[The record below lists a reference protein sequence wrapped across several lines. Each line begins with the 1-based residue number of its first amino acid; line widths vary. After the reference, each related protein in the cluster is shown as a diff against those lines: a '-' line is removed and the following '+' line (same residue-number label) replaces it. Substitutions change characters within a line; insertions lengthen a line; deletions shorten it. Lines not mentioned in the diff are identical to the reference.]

1 MKKKLFSLIAL
12 FTLGQAAM
20 AQTLTSSEQ
29 LKQTD
34 SSPQSA
40 PRAASV
46 KVDAAATPYWVDAKS
61 YYDANGSYSREE
73 GYLNS
78 YRADLTFSGD
88 KVTITNL
95 VNLGEFQVTSTT
107 PIEGTYDSAA
117 KTITIITPEYDSE
130 RAVADYAHYGD
141 VNYYGDDCSIV
152 LFAGDFS
159 TKPDNNGQYGLET
172 TDKLVFDVSDDLST
186 ITPRTGFGLWVLAK
200 ESATPYGTIGF
211 YQGGTVGI
219 EKMPDEAKLAFI
231 PSNVHFEGSNVTV
244 GTFLKKTVRLVNKG
258 LKSTSYTGWVDGEG
272 LQLAAY
278 QSIDA
283 GTVQNVYVQFS
294 PSKAG
299 AYSGTVQ
306 VKGSHGGKAVLNVTA
321 TVGEAPDFSK
331 IVKEGDIAFSLGT
344 DFPFVI
350 TDTITGYPVAVA
362 TNKGNGTTATLFANL
377 VVPEGKVGIV
387 SWKGFKKG
395 SYGNGFTIQ
404 NNDEL
409 LFDDTYSHGM
419 DGGDFTDNVD
429 NTLAL
434 KPGTY
439 VLQFQNVTSNDWADD
454 ADVRYRAY
462 IYDMV
467 FRLYD
472 QQEHLAVLK
481 QDALDFGN
489 HFFDQLSVRDT
500 LTATLINLGTEP
512 LSLTSIDAEGSFS
525 GVMSS
530 ATAAFSEELPV
541 QIAFESN
548 ELGDQN
554 GSVVLHTNG
563 GSYRLTC
570 KASNSAIPVD
580 YHPIVT
586 NGDFS
591 FNTSA
596 EWPFTVEG
604 NKAFNSTA
612 KVKDDKGEILNSFL
626 EASFEVPEDKVGVLS
641 WTGHNSSWDFF
652 EFMDNRVLTT
662 GTRIT
667 IDGTKNLEF
676 AGPDVDASSTQFAPE
691 ELKFGPGRHTV
702 LFFYMKKDSKP
713 KYDDRIEISN
723 LSVTY
728 TDGVKGVEKA
738 NGEVVR
744 TEYYT
749 LNGQRVAQPQKGIN
763 LVKTVYADG
772 TTRVVKVLR

>member
-20 AQTLTSSEQ
+20 AQALTSSGL
-29 LKQTD
+29 LKQKD
-34 SSPQSA
+34 SSTQA
-40 PRAASV
+40 RLRAAPV
-46 KVDAAATPYWVDAKS
+46 KADAAATPYWVDAKS
-61 YYDANGSYSREE
+61 YYDANGSFSRED
-73 GYLNS
+73 GNLDS
-78 YRADLTFSGD
+78 YRVDLAFNGD

-95 VNLGEFQVTSTT
+95 VNMGNFEVTSTS
-107 PIEGTYDSAA
+107 PLEGTYDSAA
-117 KTITIITPEYDSE
+117 KTITINTPEYDSE
-130 RAVADYAHYGD
+130 RAVSDYTHYGD
-141 VNYYGDDCSIV
+141 VSYFGYDCSIV
-152 LFAGDFS
+152 LFAGEFS
-159 TKPDNNGQYGLET
+159 TKPDKNGQYDLET
-172 TDKLVFDVSDDLST
+172 TDKLVFDVSDDLTT
-186 ITPRTGFGLWVLAK
+186 ITPRTGFGLWVLNK
-200 ESATPYGTIGF
+200 ENASSFGSINF

-219 EKMPDEAKLAFI
+219 EKMPNEAKLAFV
-231 PSNVHFEGSNVTV
+231 PSSVHFEGPNVTV
-244 GTFLKKTVRLVNKG
+244 GTILKRSIRLVNKG
-258 LKSTSYTGWVDGEG
+258 LKATDYTGRVDGED
-272 LQLAAY
+272 LKLAVY

-283 GTVQNVYVQFS
+283 GSVQDVYVELS
-294 PSKAG
+294 PTKAG

-306 VKGSHGGKAVLNVTA
+306 VQGAHGAKATLNVTA
-321 TVGEAPDFSK
+321 TVGKAPDYSR
-331 IVKEGDIAFSLGT
+331 IVKEGDITFSLGT

-362 TNKGNGTTATLFANL
+362 TNKGSSTTATLFANL
-377 VVPEGKVGIV
+377 VVPEGKVGLV
-387 SWKGFKKG
+387 SWKGVKKG
-395 SYGNGFTIQ
+395 SYGNGLNIQ
-404 NNDEL
+404 NNGEQV
-409 LFDDTYSHGM
+409 FDDLYSHGM
-419 DGGDFTDNVD
+419 DGGNFTDNVD

-439 VLQFQNVTSNDWADD
+439 VLQFQNITNNDWAED

-472 QQEHLAVLK
+472 QQDHLAVLK
-481 QDALDFGN
+481 QDALDFGD
-489 HFFDQLSVRDT
+489 HFFDRLSVRDT

-512 LSLTSIDAEGSFS
+512 LSLTTIDGNGSFS
-525 GVMSS
+525 GVMDD

-541 QIAFESN
+541 LIAFESKI
-548 ELGDQN
+548 LGEQS
-554 GSVVLHTNG
+554 GSVVLHTSG
-563 GSYRLTC
+563 GSCVVTC
-570 KASNSAIPVD
+570 KASNTAIPVD
-580 YHPIVT
+580 YHPIVA

-612 KVKDDKGEILNSFL
+612 KMKGDKGINLNSFL
-626 EASFEVPEDKVGVLS
+626 EASFEVPEDKIGVLS
-641 WTGHNSSWDFF
+641 WTGHNSSLELF
-652 EFMDNRVLTT
+652 EFMDDKTLTT

-667 IDGTKNLEF
+667 IDGTKSLEF

-691 ELKFGPGRHTV
+691 DLKFGPGRHTV
-702 LFFYMKKDSKP
+702 RFFYLKKDSKP

-749 LNGQRVAQPQKGIN
+749 LNGQRVAQPQKGIY

-772 TTRVVKVLR
+772 TTRTVKTLR

>member
-1 MKKKLFSLIAL
+1 MKKKLFSLFAL

-61 YYDANGSYSREE
+61 YYDANGSFSRED
-73 GYLNS
+73 GNLDS

-88 KVTITNL
+88 KVMITNL
-95 VNLGEFQVTSTT
+95 VNLGNFEATSTS
-107 PIEGTYDSAA
+107 PLEGTYDSAA
-117 KTITIITPEYDSE
+117 KTITINTPEYDSE
-130 RAVADYAHYGD
+130 RAVSDYTHYGD
-141 VNYYGDDCSIV
+141 VSYFGYDCSIV
-152 LFAGDFS
+152 LFAGEFS
-159 TKPDNNGQYGLET
+159 TKPDKNGQYALET

-186 ITPRTGFGLWVLAK
+186 ITPRTGFGLWVFDKKTASSFGCVK
-200 ESATPYGTIGF
+200 F

-219 EKMPDEAKLAFI
+219 EKMPDEAKLAFV
-231 PSNVHFEGSNVTV
+231 PSSVHFEGPNVTV
-244 GTFLKKTVRLVNKG
+244 GTILKRSIRLVNKG
-258 LKSTSYTGWVDGEG
+258 LKATDYTGRVDGDD
-272 LQLAAY
+272 LKLAVY

-283 GTVQNVYVQFS
+283 GSVQEVYIELN
-294 PSKAG
+294 PTKAG
-299 AYSGTVQ
+299 AYSGSVQ
-306 VKGSHGGKAVLNVTA
+306 VQGAQGAKATLNVTA
-321 TVGEAPDFSK
+321 TVGDAPDYSR

-362 TNKGNGTTATLFANL
+362 TNKGSGTTATLFANL
-377 VVPEGKVGIV
+377 VVPEGKVGLV
-387 SWKGFKKG
+387 SWKGVKKG
-395 SYGNGFTIQ
+395 SYSNGLNIQ
-404 NNDEL
+404 NNGEL
-409 LFDDTYSHGM
+409 VFDDCYSHGM
-419 DGGDFTDNVD
+419 DGGDFTDHVD

-434 KPGTY
+434 KPGSY
-439 VLQFQNVTSNDWADD
+439 VLQFQNITNNDWAED

-489 HFFDQLSVRDT
+489 HFFDRLSVRDT
-500 LTATLINLGTEP
+500 LTATLMNLGTEP
-512 LSLTSIDAEGSFS
+512 LSLTSIDDDGSFS
-525 GVMSS
+525 GVMSG

-541 QIAFESN
+541 QIAFDSK
-548 ELGDQN
+548 ELGEQS
-554 GSVVLHTNG
+554 GLVVLHTNT

-570 KASNSAIPVD
+570 KASNTAIPVD

-604 NKAFNSTA
+604 NKTFNSTA
-612 KVKDDKGEILNSFL
+612 KKSSDGSENLNSFL
-626 EASFEVPEDKVGVLS
+626 DASFEVPKNKIGVLS
-641 WTGHNSSWDFF
+641 WTGLNSSLEFF
-652 EFMDNRVLTT
+652 TFMDDRILTT
-662 GTRIT
+662 GTRVT
-667 IDGTKNLEF
+667 LDGSKSLDF

-691 ELKFGPGRHTV
+691 DLKFGPGRHTV
-702 LFFYMKKDSKP
+702 RFFYLKKDLKP

-728 TDGVKGVEKA
+728 TDGVKGVEKI

-749 LNGQRVAQPQKGIN
+749 LNGQRLAQPQQGLY
-763 LVKTVYADG
+763 LVKTIFADG
-772 TTRVVKVLR
+772 TSRTVKALR